1 MEIKKVKAII
11 EKLLTNEKYSLY
23 DLKKK
28 RQFGY
33 AILEVVVDGENLTVA
48 VLTKLNE
55 LILNAID
62 DYLPDNYYLEV
73 SSPGAERA
81 LRTLAEAEKYVGSKI
96 KIVSDRYNDVGVFEK
111 VEKNLL
117 FVKINIKGR
126 YQTIEVPFE
135 ELNKVNL
142 AV

>member
-1 MEIKKVKAII
+1 MEIKKVRAII

-62 DYLPDNYYLEV
+62 
-73 SSPGAERA
+73 
-81 LRTLAEAEKYVGSKI
+81 
-96 KIVSDRYNDVGVFEK
+96 
-111 VEKNLL
+111 
-117 FVKINIKGR
+117 
-126 YQTIEVPFE
+126 
-135 ELNKVNL
+135 
-142 AV
+142 

>member
-1 MEIKKVKAII
+1 MEIKKVRAII

-73 SSPGAERA
+73 SSPGAEKA
-81 LRTLAEAEKYVGSKI
+81 LRTLAEAQKYVGSKI
-96 KIVSDRYNDVGVFEK
+96 KIVSDRYNDVGVLEK

>member
-1 MEIKKVKAII
+1 MEIKKVRAII

-48 VLTKLNE
+48 ILTKLNE

-81 LRTLAEAEKYVGSKI
+81 LRTLAEAQKYVGSKI
-96 KIVSDRYNDVGVFEK
+96 KIVSDRYNDVGVLEK

>member
-1 MEIKKVKAII
+1 MEIKKVRAII

-96 KIVSDRYNDVGVFEK
+96 KIVSDRYNDVGVLEK